1 MASSTFRPRR
11 AIVDDLPQLVA
22 LWELEQLPT
31 ENLEKRFTE
40 FQVVTDGSSRVLA
53 AVGLQVQG
61 SHGVLHSEALAQA
74 ELGDEL
80 RELLWTRIQMVAR
93 NHNLDRIWTQLNYPF
108 WRSLGFRPAT
118 AEELESLPE
127 SLVAGAEGAWNLL
140 FLRDPSASSDVIE
153 KQFAMLRTV
162 NAQET
167 EKLQRRVATIKKLAL
182 ALTVVVT
189 LLVLAWVV
197 VLLRYGPQF
206 LRRGQ

>member
-1 MASSTFRPRR
+1 MATSSFRPRR
-11 AIVDDLPQLVA
+11 AIVDDLPQLVM

-31 ENLEKRFTE
+31 ESLEKRFTE
-40 FQVVTDGSSRVLA
+40 FQVVTDGSGRVLA
-53 AVGLQVQG
+53 AVGLQVHG

-93 NHNLDRIWTQLNYPF
+93 NHNLDRIWSRLNYPF

-118 AEELESLPE
+118 PEELESLPE
-127 SLVAGAEGAWNLL
+127 PLAEAEGAWNLL
-140 FLRDPSASSDVIE
+140 FLRDPSASADVIE

-167 EKLQRRVATIKKLAL
+167 EKLQRRVAAIKKLAL

-189 LLVLAWVV
+189 LLVLAWVF